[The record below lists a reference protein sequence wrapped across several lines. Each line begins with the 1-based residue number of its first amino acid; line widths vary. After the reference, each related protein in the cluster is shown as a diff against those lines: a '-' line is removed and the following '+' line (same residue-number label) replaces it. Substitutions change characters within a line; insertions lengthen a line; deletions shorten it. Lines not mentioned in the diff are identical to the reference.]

1 MALPLFEFALFQVR
15 IGPQEVTV
23 HPKFKLYLRA
33 ESVEYKK
40 DLQVYFCKSKS
51 LPIFAVQEFLKIVN
65 FKMSSEL
72 FETHMLKCLINI
84 DKEELEEKRSLLRDK
99 VRSACRINNPL

>member
-1 MALPLFEFALFQVR
+1 M
-15 IGPQEVTV
+15 TV

-40 DLQVYFCKSKS
+40 DLQVFGWTQ
-51 LPIFAVQEFLKIVN
+51 IFTISFLEFVQELIKIVN

-72 FETHMLKCLINI
+72 APQGNIN
-84 DKEELEEKRSLLRDK
+84 D
-99 VRSACRINNPL
+99 A

>member
-1 MALPLFEFALFQVR
+1 MAFPLVEFALFQVR
-15 IGPQEVTV
+15 IGQQEVTV

-40 DLQVYFCKSKS
+40 DLQVFSHETKSFP
-51 LPIFAVQEFLKIVN
+51 LFNVVVQEFLKIVN

-99 VRSACRINNPL
+99 VRDICKNPL